1 MDILSEIKNKII
13 DAIPDAEVEVSGGG
27 GHFTIEVTSAEF
39 NGKTIIQKQRMVY
52 KAIWDLMQGDN
63 APVHAVDQMT
73 CHTKG

>member
-1 MDILSEIKNKII
+1 MDILSEIKNKILE
-13 DAIPDAEVEVSGGG
+13 ALPDAEVEVSGGG
-27 GHFTIEVTSAEF
+27 GHFTIEVTSSEF

-73 CHTKG
+73 CNSKG